1 MQVQYSGFWGPPF
14 SGCEQLFAWCKNP
27 DDSPSYLQ
35 HYINR
40 QVGVKLPQHS
50 LLLHCF
56 ATKIFNHSRSL
67 TFTFKR
73 SFCLAFASLEGELR
87 KKRLLISKKSF
98 KKFKIK

>member
-1 MQVQYSGFWGPPF
+1 MQVHFLGFCG
-14 SGCEQLFAWCKNP
+14 GRERLFARCKNP

-56 ATKIFNHSRSL
+56 AAKNL
-67 TFTFKR
+67 TI
-73 SFCLAFASLEGELR
+73 AEA
-87 KKRLLISKKSF
+87 
-98 KKFKIK
+98 

>member
-1 MQVQYSGFWGPPF
+1 MQVHYFGLCVPPR

-27 DDSPSYLQ
+27 DDSPSYQQ

-56 ATKIFNHSRSL
+56 TARIER
-67 TFTFKR
+67 
-73 SFCLAFASLEGELR
+73 EGDEAEGAETVP
-87 KKRLLISKKSF
+87 ISEAMQ
-98 KKFKIK
+98 